1 MPDAG
6 RASRASTQAKRHQTQ
21 PSSSPSHS
29 LYLEDYL
36 YLFQLR
42 VPQQQLS
49 LFSEALPGS
58 PRQQECCRILR
69 SLLRVFLPLP

>member
-1 MPDAG
+1 MPDAR
-6 RASRASTQAKRHQTQ
+6 RASWASTQAKRHQAQ
-21 PSSSPSHS
+21 PSFSPCHS

-42 VPQQQLS
+42 VPEQQLS
-49 LFSEALPGS
+49 LFSEALLGS